1 MTGLLFRGVEVDGSF
16 ADVLAIGGR
25 IERVERGAP
34 SMRPTGDIEIVEG
47 DGGALLPGL
56 HDHHIHLA
64 ALAAAAGSVF
74 VGPPHVSSTQHLIDV
89 LTSADR
95 KLTAGE
101 WIRATGYHESVAG
114 PLDRHLLDRIVP
126 GRPVRVQD
134 RSGKRWT
141 LNSEALR
148 RIGPRVG
155 ADEGAD
161 LESGVFDRADEWLR
175 DAIGAEFPDLT
186 EVSRRLTACGVTGV
200 TDCTPYDDPSGP
212 DHLAAAVV
220 RDEISQEVVVTGG
233 ANLTEH
239 RFDPV
244 LRQGPVKLV
253 LDDDRLPDLDEFVDS
268 IRRAH
273 RADRPVAIHIVTAAS
288 LAFALAAWDLA
299 GVRPGDRIEHGS
311 IIVPGAVA
319 RIVELG
325 LAVVTQPGF
334 VAERGDHYLG
344 DVDRDEIA
352 SLYRCGSL
360 FKLGVPIA
368 GSSDAPYTD
377 PDPWKGIAA
386 AVVRRTQSCRV
397 IGRGERLSP
406 AEALGLYLRDPI
418 DLGRLRRVEAGAVAD
433 LCLLSRP
440 LSADGLPCRS
450 DVRATFRA
458 GVRI

>member
-1 MTGLLFRGVEVDGSF
+1 MTELLFRDVEVDGIRT
-16 ADVLAIGGR
+16 DVLVADG
-25 IERVERGAP
+25 RVEQVATSIP
-34 SMRPTGDIEIVEG
+34 QSGDVEVIAG

-74 VGPPHVSSTQHLIDV
+74 LGPPRVTSTQQFIDV

-101 WIRATGYHESVAG
+101 WIRATGYYESVAG
-114 PLDRHLLDRIVP
+114 RLDRHVLDRIVP
-126 GRPVRVQD
+126 GRPVRIQD
-134 RSGKRWT
+134 RTGKRWT

-148 RIGPRVG
+148 RIG
-155 ADEGAD
+155 ADPGPASD
-161 LESGVFDRADEWLR
+161 PDSASGVFDRADEWRR
-175 DAIGAEFPDLT
+175 DAIGSEFPDLT
-186 EVSRRLTACGVTGV
+186 EVGRKLTSCGVTGV

-212 DHLAAAVV
+212 DHLAGAVI
-220 RDEISQEVVVTGG
+220 RGEIAQEVVVTGG

-239 RFDPV
+239 RFDPI
-244 LRQGPVKLV
+244 LRRGPVKLV
-253 LDDDRLPDLDEFVDS
+253 LDDDRLASIDEFADS

-273 RADRPVAIHIVTAAS
+273 GAGRSVAIHIVTATS
-288 LAFALAAWDLA
+288 LAFALASWDLA

-311 IIVPGAVA
+311 IIVPGAIA

-334 VAERGDHYLG
+334 VVERGDRYLG
-344 DVDRDEIA
+344 DVDRDEIG

-386 AVVRRTQSCRV
+386 AVVRRTHSCRV
-397 IGRGERLSP
+397 IGRGERLRLDD
-406 AEALGLYLRDPI
+406 AIGLYLRDPL
-418 DLGRLRRVEAGAVAD
+418 DLRRRRRVEAGAQAD

-440 LSADGLPCRS
+440 LNADGIPIRS
-450 DVRATFRA
+450 DVRATYRA